1 MSSAVENFSKC
12 LEPAVFPEIVENFSK
27 CLEPAMFLDGTVVAL
42 SIDRATTVPM
52 HSYQLDDLAKI
63 S

>member
-27 CLEPAMFLDGTVVAL
+27 CLEPAMFLDSRQSNHGSDA
-42 SIDRATTVPM
+42 
-52 HSYQLDDLAKI
+52 QLPTG
-63 S
+63 